1 MFEQLWKRG
10 PTTLIGLDI
19 GSGSAKAV
27 LLRQNGEAIRLD
39 KLGMVPIPKG
49 VVVDHEI
56 KDFEAVGNAIRPL
69 LKKLGTK
76 TALAAAAVAGSSV
89 ITKVVVVEGEMQSA
103 DLESQIEIE
112 ADHLIP
118 HPIEEVSLDF
128 EVLGPNRGDPSK
140 NDVLLSA
147 SRTDNVESRIA
158 AMELGGFTPKV
169 IDVEAYALGRALQL
183 VENQLPEPVDG
194 KVIVLVDVGASMTSF
209 SMVVDGETIF
219 TREQPFGG
227 EQFNQ
232 AVSSYYGLDS
242 NEVEQAKLNG
252 ELPRNYTFEV
262 LAPFQT
268 QMVQQIRRT
277 LQIFC
282 TSSGYE
288 KVDFLV
294 LSGGSSLLPDS
305 ARLLTDE
312 LGIHTILANPLK
324 DLVSEEDELG
334 VSADAPRY
342 MIACGLA
349 LRSFEPWHA

>member
-10 PTTLIGLDI
+10 PTALIGLDI
-19 GSGSAKAV
+19 GSRSAKAV
-27 LLRQNGEAIRLD
+27 LLRQNGEAIWLD

-69 LKKLGTK
+69 LKKLGAK
-76 TALAAAAVAGSSV
+76 TTYAAAAVAGSSV
-89 ITKVVVVEGEMQSA
+89 ITKVVVVEGDMNDT
-103 DLESQIEIE
+103 DLASQIEIE

-118 HPIEEVSLDF
+118 YPLEEVSLDF
-128 EVLGPNRGDPSK
+128 EVLGPNHGDPSK
-140 NDVLLSA
+140 SDVLLSA

-169 IDVEAYALGRALQL
+169 MDVEAYALGRALQL
-183 VENQLPEPVDG
+183 VENQLPESVDG
-194 KVIVLVDVGASMTSF
+194 KVVVLVDVGATMTSF
-209 SMVVDGETIF
+209 SMVVNGETIF

-232 AVSSYYGLDS
+232 AVSSYYGLDP
-242 NEVEQAKLNG
+242 NEVEQAKIDG

-294 LSGGSSLLPDS
+294 LSGGTALLPDT

-312 LGIHTILANPLK
+312 LGIHTILANPLR
-324 DLVSEEDELG
+324 DLVAVEDEPG

-342 MIACGLA
+342 MVACGLA

>member
-1 MFEQLWKRG
+1 
-10 PTTLIGLDI
+10 
-19 GSGSAKAV
+19 
-27 LLRQNGEAIRLD
+27 
-39 KLGMVPIPKG
+39 
-49 VVVDHEI
+49 
-56 KDFEAVGNAIRPL
+56 
-69 LKKLGTK
+69 
-76 TALAAAAVAGSSV
+76 
-89 ITKVVVVEGEMQSA
+89 MQGA

-128 EVLGPNRGDPSK
+128 EILGPNRGDPSK

-194 KVIVLVDVGASMTSF
+194 KVVVLVDVGASMTSF

-232 AVSSYYGLDS
+232 AVSAYYGLDAT
-242 NEVEQAKLNG
+242 EVEQAKLNG

-294 LSGGSSLLPDS
+294 ISGGSALLPDS

-324 DLVSEEDELG
+324 DLVSAEDELG
-334 VSADAPRY
+334 VNDDAPRY